1 MNMTKYIPFILL
13 AGLLP
18 LAGCGKSKTEAAPTQ
33 PDPPV
38 MQLPKLSEAFV
49 SPSSA
54 QQPLVAEAYRSVR
67 YSQYPQA
74 LAALDKLASD
84 PSLTE
89 PQKKAVNDLI
99 QSIKQAMA
107 QAPAPPAP

>member
-1 MNMTKYIPFILL
+1 MNKTHFIPTLL
-13 AGLLP
+13 LCGLFSFV
-18 LAGCGKSKTEAAPTQ
+18 GCGKSKTEAHPTQ

-49 SPSSA
+49 SPSPA
-54 QQPLVAEAYRSVR
+54 QQPMVAEAYRSVR

-74 LAALDKLASD
+74 LAALGKLASD
-84 PSLTE
+84 PALTE
-89 PQKKAVNDLI
+89 SQKKAVNDLI

-107 QAPAPPAP
+107 QAPAPPSQ